1 MSEYESEEHEEDR
14 DSGAIS
20 ALLQQ
25 ALADPPAPK
34 KSLLPGI
41 QERIRVRT
49 KGRYY
54 RDRFSKAK
62 DPVPLL
68 LMAVLLVLIICA
80 TTFLVIQPLVD
91 APTNT
96 QLPDSPVDPL
106 HDSLSP
112 QPTGKNPQESP
123 RP

>member
-1 MSEYESEEHEEDR
+1 MSEYNSEEQEQDR

-25 ALADPPAPK
+25 ALAEAPAPK

-80 TTFLVIQPLVD
+80 ATFLVIQPLVD
-91 APTNT
+91 APTDT
-96 QLPDSPVDPL
+96 RLPESPLDPL
-106 HDSLSP
+106 HDSLEP
-112 QPTGKNPQESP
+112 QEAGENPQESQLP
-123 RP
+123 